1 MKTLYKEDTEEFL
14 KISEKNQDAEKV
26 FTISAEINKIDRDA
40 FLPFA
45 YVQNLTLKSESEYF
59 CVKNNCLFEK
69 STGRLYFA
77 AHENQDFAE
86 NIVLPQEIKEI
97 NLYAFPANIH
107 FAEIPVAV
115 QEIPIKAAKSAEFKS
130 FIETRNQKVKAKRER
145 IQAIKNLL

>member
-1 MKTLYKEDTEEFL
+1 MKTLYREDTEEFL
-14 KISEKNQDAEKV
+14 KISSKKQGTEKV
-26 FTISAEINKIDRDA
+26 FTLAKEITRIDRDA

-45 YVQNLTLKSESEYF
+45 YVQNLILKSESECF
-59 CVKNNCLFEK
+59 CVKRNCLFEK

-77 AHENQDFAE
+77 ARENQNFTE
-86 NIVLPQEIKEI
+86 KIVLPQEIKEI

-107 FAEIPVAV
+107 FAEIPLAV

-130 FIETRNQKVKAKRER
+130 LIEIRNQKVKAKRER